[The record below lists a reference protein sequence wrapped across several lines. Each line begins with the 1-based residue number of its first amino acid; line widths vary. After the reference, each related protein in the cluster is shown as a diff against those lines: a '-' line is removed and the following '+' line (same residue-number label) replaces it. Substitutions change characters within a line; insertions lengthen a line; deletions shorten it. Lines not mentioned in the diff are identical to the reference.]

1 MYNFRLTLKEEL
13 VNNLDQFNALVV
25 ELAKKS
31 VEFATERKELQA
43 KIDTLIDTKADA
55 EKLAEAKADLDA
67 KTEAFNE
74 YKKAINIKL
83 YGGKN
88 AKGNKVGGY
97 CDAISKNIYEGYCAK
112 VTKRD
117 GGEAFRKAIREFLVA
132 NVTENVKVKDRSVAE
147 FAKQLDVLIGARWN
161 SNKNIA
167 DNCAK
172 LAPLNYRVFKK
183 MVFGALS
190 DIIANNVTIKVA
202 KKDAK

>member
-13 VNNLDQFNALVV
+13 VVNLDNFNNLVV

-31 VEFATERKELQA
+31 VEFSAERKELQN
-43 KIDTLIDTKADA
+43 KIDTLIEAKADA
-55 EKLAEAKADLDA
+55 EKIAEVKADLDT
-67 KTEAFNE
+67 KTDAFNE
-74 YKKAINIKL
+74 YKKGINTKL

-88 AKGNKVGGY
+88 AKGDKVGGY
-97 CDAISKNIYEGYCAK
+97 CDGISKNIYEGYCAK
-112 VTKRD
+112 VTARD

-132 NVTENVKVKDRSVAE
+132 NVTEEVKVKDRTVAE

-172 LAPLNYRVFKK
+172 LAPMNYRNFKK

-190 DIIANNVTIKVA
+190 DIISKNVTIKVA
-202 KKDAK
+202 KKADK

>member
-1 MYNFRLTLKEEL
+1 MYNFRLTLTQEL

-74 YKKAINIKL
+74 YKKAINTKL

-97 CDAISKNIYEGYCAK
+97 CDAISKNIYDGYCAK

-117 GGEAFRKAIREFLVA
+117 GGDAFRKAVREFLIN
-132 NVTENVKVKDRSVAE
+132 NVVEDVKVKDRSVTE